1 METKTCNI
9 CGEEKPLTEFNF
21 RDKRKGIYIAQCKDC
36 LHKRKNELYQTVYK
50 ERYKDR
56 LKENKK
62 RHRE

>member
-9 CGEEKPLTEFNF
+9 CGKEKPLTEFNF
-21 RDKRKGIYIAQCKDC
+21 RDKRKGIYRAQCKDC